1 MHEHSGIA
9 AVTGYDAAILRQAI
23 IATTMQER
31 TTEATAPPWGET
43 IGWVDEPREDAIAGP
58 LVRVAGWALAT
69 RRIRAVELRLEGH
82 VLRARYGQPR
92 HDVAAV
98 RPGYPDNPDSGFEF
112 VGDVSQFPAAPGA
125 DRRTVAIV
133 AIAGDGSERLLGR
146 RSLVDEAAHARWRF
160 LSGRPARPFHLIPAL
175 SGVTGGSAT
184 GLATWYSA
192 YVSATTRIA
201 MRVPI
206 LYLRTTTGRADD
218 YRFDPAFDVGRRL
231 GARAVADDALAHVLE
246 HARRERLPV
255 LITLNG
261 GIWADAGGTCPD
273 WDVNDRLEE
282 DVANCQWNE
291 RDAVMPDDYL
301 KHLPGSQES
310 PELARALT
318 LNVYAHAVRAYKKRN
333 LQQAARHL
341 VSFMAAH
348 PDLFVGINLDPDVY
362 INPFFAEAQWYDYNP
377 GTLAQFRHWLAGTGP
392 YAGECG
398 NDVPDL
404 SRCRRATP
412 RSLADV
418 CAIARRRFR
427 RWEDVDPPRVFR
439 RGGGNAYWHD
449 PWVQEWEMFR
459 RHLVA
464 LHHDELAQWLV
475 AAGIPP
481 DRIWTSQGLMAPA
494 DDAMPLAL
502 SIASPV
508 KNHDSAG
515 VSIEG
520 SKPRDGHL
528 GAIVYGASATNE
540 IPMEN
545 GRSLYATLA
554 ALDPGFGLVEFN
566 TADLRHP
573 QRQPGY
579 AEAYRALRDLWNAGA
594 RFVSPMAWN
603 GSNGLHAQS
612 PEYVSYT
619 AWRNTPLEAAALDF
633 LLARAG
639 LPLGSKLWTFGSR
652 VHADDDGWAVAGGS
666 ARPLPGALEITA
678 ERGGRVALVSPPE
691 IALAGDAID
700 GIVVG
705 LPDAV
710 AVDAIE
716 VAGRETVDASWR
728 PLARRDG
735 GEIEVTAAG
744 RLVRVAPAAGPT
756 PIDQLRLTVVLAR
769 AAPFTLAR
777 VAILRR

>member
-1 MHEHSGIA
+1 MQVHA
-9 AVTGYDAAILRQAI
+9 TDAVVP
-23 IATTMQER
+23 E
-31 TTEATAPPWGET
+31 WGET
-43 IGWVDEPREDAIAGP
+43 IGWVDEPREEGIAGP
-58 LVRVAGWALAT
+58 LVSVAGWALST
-69 RRIRAVELRLEGH
+69 RRIRAVELRVDGH
-82 VLRARYGQPR
+82 VLRARYGLPR

-112 VGDVSQFPAAPGA
+112 VGDLAQLPARPGV
-125 DRRTVAIV
+125 DRRTLTIV

-146 RSLVDEAAHARWRF
+146 RSLVEAAPHLRWGF
-160 LSGRPARPFHLIPAL
+160 LSGRPAQPFFLIPAL
-175 SGVTGGSAT
+175 SGVAAGSAF

-192 YVSATTRIA
+192 YVSVTTRIA

-218 YRFDPAFDVGRRL
+218 YRFDPGFDVGRRL
-231 GARAVADDALAHVLE
+231 GSRAVADDALAHVLD
-246 HARRERLPV
+246 HATRERLPV

-261 GIWADAGGTCPD
+261 GIWADSAGTCPD

-282 DVANCQWNE
+282 DAANCQWNE

-318 LNVYAHAVRAYKKRN
+318 LNVYAHTVRAYKKRN

-341 VSFMAAH
+341 VAFMSAH

-392 YAGECG
+392 YAGEAG
-398 NDVPDL
+398 NGVPDL
-404 SRCRRATP
+404 SSYRRVAP

-418 CAIARRRFR
+418 REIARRPFR
-427 RWEDVDPPRVFR
+427 SWEDVDPPRAFPR
-439 RGGGNAYWHD
+439 DAGRAYWHD
-449 PWVQEWEMFR
+449 PWVHEWEMFR

-475 AAGIPP
+475 EAGIPA
-481 DRIWTSQGLMAPA
+481 DRIWSSQGLMAPA

-554 ALDPGFGLVEFN
+554 AIDPGFGLVEFN

-573 QRQPGY
+573 ERHPGY
-579 AEAYRALRDLWNAGA
+579 AEAYRALRDLWNAGT

-612 PEYVSYT
+612 PEYVSFT
-619 AWRNTPLEAAALDF
+619 AWRNTPLEAATLDF
-633 LLARAG
+633 LLARSG
-639 LPLGSKLWTFGSR
+639 LPLGSKLWTFGTH
-652 VHADDDGWAVAGGS
+652 VHADGDGWTVAGGS
-666 ARPLPGALEITA
+666 ARSVPGALEITTDPDRRA
-678 ERGGRVALVSPPE
+678 ALVSPPE
-691 IALAGDAID
+691 IALASDAIES
-700 GIVVG
+700 IVVG

-716 VAGRETVDASWR
+716 VAGREAIDAPWR
-728 PLARRDG
+728 SLAQRG
-735 GEIEVTAAG
+735 GGRLERTPAG
-744 RLVRVAPAAGPT
+744 RLVRLTPAADLAHL
-756 PIDQLRLTVVLAR
+756 DQLRLTVTLAHDVQ
-769 AAPFTLAR
+769 FTLAR
-777 VAILRR
+777 VAILRH